1 MSINKEE
8 LKTVFSPGMHE
19 KIKAELSR
27 YETKR
32 SSILPILH
40 ALQDEYG
47 WVQDKHIDALEGL
60 YDLHRVHIKEVL
72 TFYKAYRQ
80 QPPKK
85 FEIEFCDN
93 IVCCMM
99 GAKEAMEKIER
110 HIEKQ
115 GDNSPFAMKG
125 VPCLGVC
132 DQAPAMLVNKDRH
145 HKVTAD
151 KVDGV
156 LSKYASLS

>member
-1 MSINKEE
+1 MS
-8 LKTVFSPGMHE
+8 TDSVFSPALQD
-19 KIKAELSR
+19 KIKKELVR

-40 ALQDEYG
+40 AIQDECG
-47 WVQDKHIDALEGL
+47 WVQERHIEALDGTYGL
-60 YDLHRVHIKEVL
+60 NRVQIKEVL

-80 QPPKK
+80 EAPRKY
-85 FEIEFCDN
+85 EIEFCDN

-99 GAKEAMEKIER
+99 GAKAAMHKIEG
-110 HIEKQ
+110 HIEALEAKH
-115 GDNSPFAMKG
+115 GEKTPFRLKG

-145 HKVTAD
+145 HKVTVEN
-151 KVDGV
+151 VDQI
-156 LSKYASLS
+156 LEKYAPLK